1 MSYPVTEWISPR
13 INDTPQFPPK
23 KNFNFLAASLLPS
36 TRLLSTFKQSTR
48 SYLIVGI
55 AACVAMAATFPSLAI
70 PGQRL
75 GSTISYAAGPG
86 THVHDAVIYAS
97 IAGPVIV
104 DQAQANS
111 KAKSLLTVSRSINRQ
126 TGATQ
131 SGTATVKPTAS
142 TIAPKPATTKPR
154 LKYNTLPAVE
164 SVVLARVTRVQKR
177 QVIVSILVVLDELSS
192 SQVSDPSKTTSD
204 NDNIESILSSAANPE
219 NHSSS
224 DELRFQALIRKED
237 VRAVEK
243 DRVVMDEMF
252 RVGDI
257 VRGTIISLGDQSFYY
272 ITTAR
277 NDLGVV
283 MARSEAGNMMFPV
296 SWKEMRDPVTGLGE
310 LRKVARPF

>member
-1 MSYPVTEWISPR
+1 VIS
-13 INDTPQFPPK
+13 
-23 KNFNFLAASLLPS
+23 
-36 TRLLSTFKQSTR
+36 
-48 SYLIVGI
+48 
-55 AACVAMAATFPSLAI
+55 
-70 PGQRL
+70 
-75 GSTISYAAGPG
+75 
-86 THVHDAVIYAS
+86 
-97 IAGPVIV
+97 
-104 DQAQANS
+104 
-111 KAKSLLTVSRSINRQ
+111 VSRIIRKTTAP
-126 TGATQ
+126 TGT
-131 SGTATVKPTAS
+131 STSAS
-142 TIAPKPATTKPR
+142 SSAPTTKPR
-154 LKYNTLPAVE
+154 YNTLPAVD

-177 QVIVSILVVLDELSS
+177 QAAVSILVVLDESAS
-192 SQVSDPSKTTSD
+192 SQALNPSQTASD

-257 VRGTIISLGDQSFYY
+257 VRGTVISLGDQSFYY

-296 SWKEMRDPVTGLGE
+296 SWKEMRDPVTGAAE
-310 LRKVARPF
+310 QRKVARPF

>member
-1 MSYPVTEWISPR
+1 M
-13 INDTPQFPPK
+13 
-23 KNFNFLAASLLPS
+23 ASAL
-36 TRLLSTFKQSTR
+36 
-48 SYLIVGI
+48 
-55 AACVAMAATFPSLAI
+55 PSLAI

-75 GSTISYAAGPG
+75 GPAGTYSAGPG
-86 THVHDAVIYAS
+86 THIYHSHIYAS
-97 IAGPVIV
+97 IAGPVSV
-104 DQAQANS
+104 DSAQVNS
-111 KAKSLLTVSRSINRQ
+111 PAKSVISVSRTIKR
-126 TGATQ
+126 AI
-131 SGTATVKPTAS
+131 AAS
-142 TIAPKPATTKPR
+142 TSISSAATEPKP
-154 LKYNTLPAVE
+154 KYNTLPAVD

-177 QVIVSILVVLDELSS
+177 QATVSILVVLDESAS
-192 SQVSDPSKTTSD
+192 SQALDPSQSASD
-204 NDNIESILSSAANPE
+204 NDNIESILASAANPE

-257 VRGTIISLGDQSFYY
+257 VRGTVISLGDQSYYY

-296 SWKEMRDPVTGLGE
+296 SWKEMRDPVTGAAE
-310 LRKVARPF
+310 QRKVARPF

>member
-1 MSYPVTEWISPR
+1 MTST
-13 INDTPQFPPK
+13 
-23 KNFNFLAASLLPS
+23 LP
-36 TRLLSTFKQSTR
+36 
-48 SYLIVGI
+48 
-55 AACVAMAATFPSLAI
+55 ALAI

-75 GSTISYAAGPG
+75 GPVTSYSAGPG
-86 THVHDAVIYAS
+86 THVQNANIYAS
-97 IAGPVIV
+97 IAGPVVV
-104 DQAQANS
+104 DPAQPSS
-111 KAKSLLTVSRSINRQ
+111 KAKSTLSVSRSITRQ
-126 TGATQ
+126 PGPASDST
-131 SGTATVKPTAS
+131 TAKP
-142 TIAPKPATTKPR
+142 K

-177 QVIVSILVVLDELSS
+177 QATVSILVVLDDSAS
-192 SQVSDPSKTTSD
+192 SQLLNPSQTTSD
-204 NDNIESILSSAANPE
+204 NDNIASILSSAANPE

-257 VRGTIISLGDQSFYY
+257 VRGTVVSLGDQSFYY

-296 SWKEMRDPVTGLGE
+296 SWKEMRDPATGAAE

>member
-1 MSYPVTEWISPR
+1 MST
-13 INDTPQFPPK
+13 
-23 KNFNFLAASLLPS
+23 ALPA
-36 TRLLSTFKQSTR
+36 
-48 SYLIVGI
+48 V
-55 AACVAMAATFPSLAI
+55 AI

-75 GSTISYAAGPG
+75 GSIAAYVAGPG
-86 THVHDAVIYAS
+86 THVQNANIYAS
-97 IAGPVIV
+97 IAGPVVV
-104 DQAQANS
+104 DPAQPSS
-111 KAKSLLTVSRSINRQ
+111 KTKSVLSVSRSILRKAPSS
-126 TGATQ
+126 ATAP
-131 SGTATVKPTAS
+131 SAKS
-142 TIAPKPATTKPR
+142 TSAGKQKLR
-154 LKYNTLPAVE
+154 YNTLPAVD

-177 QVIVSILVVLDELSS
+177 QATVSILVVLDESAS
-192 SQVSDPSKTTSD
+192 SQPLNPSQTASD
-204 NDNIESILSSAANPE
+204 NDNIEAILSSAANPE

-257 VRGTIISLGDQSFYY
+257 VRGTVISLGDQSFYY

-283 MARSEAGNMMFPV
+283 MARSDAGNMMFPV
-296 SWKEMRDPVTGLGE
+296 SWKEMRDPVTGVAE

>member
-1 MSYPVTEWISPR
+1 M
-13 INDTPQFPPK
+13 
-23 KNFNFLAASLLPS
+23 
-36 TRLLSTFKQSTR
+36 
-48 SYLIVGI
+48 VGS
-55 AACVAMAATFPSLAI
+55 MPTLAI

-75 GSTISYAAGPG
+75 GSIASYSAGPG
-86 THVHDAVIYAS
+86 THVQNANIYAS
-97 IAGPVIV
+97 IAGPVVI
-104 DQAQANS
+104 DSAQSNT
-111 KAKSLLTVSRSINRQ
+111 KGKSTVSVTRSFAQRA
-126 TGATQ
+126 G
-131 SGTATVKPTAS
+131 S
-142 TIAPKPATTKPR
+142 TTTKPVNGPASAKPKT
-154 LKYNTLPAVE
+154 KYNTLPAVD

-177 QVIVSILVVLDELSS
+177 QVTVSILVVLDESASTQPLNP
-192 SQVSDPSKTTSD
+192 SQTASD
-204 NDNIESILSSAANPE
+204 NDDVAAILSSAANPE

-257 VRGTIISLGDQSFYY
+257 VRGTVISLGDQSFYY
-272 ITTAR
+272 LTTAR

-296 SWKEMRDPVTGLGE
+296 SWKEMRDPVTGLAE